1 MKKSGQEEAGEIDLT
16 PMLDVVFILLIFF
29 IVTSVFVTE
38 AGIEVSKPE
47 ASTVEDTSGDL
58 ILIAVGAGGDIWI
71 DGDQIDPRFIR
82 SRFELRLAD
91 APNSA
96 VIIQADQNS
105 NNEQV
110 MLILAAA
117 REANIEDVWW
127 FSIHYR
133 DRLLNDVPEPI
144 NSEAYQAPALNAPL
158 GRSGGVL
165 RGYCY

>member
-1 MKKSGQEEAGEIDLT
+1 MKSGLMKKKAQEEAGEIDLT

-38 AGIEVSKPE
+38 AGIEVIKPE

-58 ILIAVGAGGDIWI
+58 ILIAIGPSGDIWI

-96 VIIQADQNS
+96 ILIQADQNAD
-105 NNEQV
+105 NEQV
-110 MLILAAA
+110 MLILEAA
-117 REANIEDVWW
+117 RDANIEDV
-127 FSIHYR
+127 SI
-133 DRLLNDVPEPI
+133 
-144 NSEAYQAPALNAPL
+144 SAEA
-158 GRSGGVL
+158 
-165 RGYCY
+165 

>member
-1 MKKSGQEEAGEIDLT
+1 MKSGLMKKSGQEEAGEIVLT

-117 REANIEDVWW
+117 REANIEDV
-127 FSIHYR
+127 SISA
-133 DRLLNDVPEPI
+133 E
-144 NSEAYQAPALNAPL
+144 
-158 GRSGGVL
+158 G
-165 RGYCY
+165 

>member
-1 MKKSGQEEAGEIDLT
+1 MKSGLMTKSGQEEAGEIDLT

-117 REANIEDVWW
+117 REANIEDV
-127 FSIHYR
+127 SISA
-133 DRLLNDVPEPI
+133 E
-144 NSEAYQAPALNAPL
+144 
-158 GRSGGVL
+158 G
-165 RGYCY
+165 

>member
-1 MKKSGQEEAGEIDLT
+1 MKSGLMKKKDAEEAGEIDLT

-38 AGIEVSKPE
+38 AGIDVTKPE
-47 ASTVEDTSGDL
+47 ASTALSQQGDL
-58 ILIAVGAGGDIWI
+58 ILIAVGAQGDIWI

-96 VIIQADQNS
+96 VIIQADQGA

-110 MLILAAA
+110 MQVLAAA
-117 REANIEDVWW
+117 REANILSV
-127 FSIHYR
+127 SISAE
-133 DRLLNDVPEPI
+133 N
-144 NSEAYQAPALNAPL
+144 
-158 GRSGGVL
+158 
-165 RGYCY
+165 

>member
-1 MKKSGQEEAGEIDLT
+1 MKSGIMKKSGQEEAGEIDLT
-16 PMLDVVFILLIFF
+16 PMRDVVFILLIFF

-117 REANIEDVWW
+117 REANIEDV
-127 FSIHYR
+127 SISA
-133 DRLLNDVPEPI
+133 E
-144 NSEAYQAPALNAPL
+144 
-158 GRSGGVL
+158 G
-165 RGYCY
+165 

>member
-1 MKKSGQEEAGEIDLT
+1 MKSGIMKKKGQDEAGEIDLT

-29 IVTSVFVTE
+29 IVTSVFGTE
-38 AGIEVSKPE
+38 AGIDVSKPE

-58 ILIAVGAGGDIWI
+58 ILIAVGPSGDIWI

-96 VIIQADQNS
+96 VIIQADQSS

-110 MLILAAA
+110 MLILEAA
-117 REANIEDVWW
+117 REANIDDV
-127 FSIHYR
+127 SI
-133 DRLLNDVPEPI
+133 
-144 NSEAYQAPALNAPL
+144 SAEA
-158 GRSGGVL
+158 
-165 RGYCY
+165 